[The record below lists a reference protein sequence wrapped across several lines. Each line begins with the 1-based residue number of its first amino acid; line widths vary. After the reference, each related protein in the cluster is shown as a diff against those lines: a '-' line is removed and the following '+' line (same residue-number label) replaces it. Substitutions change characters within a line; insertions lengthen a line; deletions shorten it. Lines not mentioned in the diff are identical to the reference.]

1 MKLSE
6 FIKPVAFVVAGILFW
21 GCNNIYHDLLPPE
34 DSSIY
39 YFGVENPDDGFFDAA
54 EDIDDKDDIIE
65 ITIPHGVSVD
75 SLLPVIKTEEKATV
89 IPITPEY
96 LKKAFAGETE
106 DDLAKVLALTGNTGE
121 LGAKI
126 LELINRNKDFE
137 APGLDIPIDFTGEVL
152 FCVIAAQ
159 KNLSFYRVHILN
171 QIFIVFDYNG
181 GKSGDGKDSVSLT
194 GNRGAELKI
203 PESPKRPGYRFSGW
217 SPEIP
222 RVIPDQDTRYQARW
236 ILESDYI
243 ITYKLNGGTNAPE
256 NPPSYNVE
264 TETITLKDP
273 VKPGYTFEGW
283 YMAEDFT
290 GEAVTEIA
298 QGSTGDITLY
308 AKWELESDYIITYKL
323 NGGTNAPENPASYN
337 VETETITL
345 RDPVKPGYTF
355 AGWYMAEDFTG
366 NAVTEIVQGSTGNIT
381 LYAKWELVSYII
393 TYKLNGGT
401 NAPENPASYNVE
413 TETITLKDPVKP
425 GYTFAGWYRTED
437 FTGGAVTKIAQGSTG
452 NITLYAKWEL
462 VSYTI
467 TYELEGGTNA
477 PENPASYNVETE
489 TITLKAPVKTGYT
502 FGGWYKA
509 EDFTGEAV
517 TEIAQ
522 GSTGN
527 ITLYAKWKLVSY
539 TITYELEGGTNAS
552 ENPASYN
559 VETETI
565 TLKNPVKPGCIFA
578 GWYMAEDFT
587 GEAVTE
593 IAQGSTGNITL
604 YTWWILIP
612 ELVYVDGGKATLS
625 QVEVTLSSF
634 YIGKYEVTQEEF
646 ESVMT
651 GNQNG
656 IEPNP
661 SYFSDSPAEGEV
673 QKRRPVEQVSW
684 YDAIVYCNLL
694 SIKEGLTPCYTI
706 KSSTDP
712 ADWGTSPTS
721 DWYGVTCNFD
731 ADGYRLPTEA
741 EWEYAARGGQAG
753 ITDKSWDNRYSG
765 STTADD
771 VAWYWDNSDSKT
783 HEVGKKQAN
792 ALGLYDMSGNVWE
805 WCWDWYDYN
814 GYPSGTE
821 DPEGPVAG
829 DGRVDRGGSCG
840 HLASGC
846 TVSVRDGS
854 YPYRSYRRGFRLV
867 RSAR

>member
-6 FIKPVAFVVAGILFW
+6 FIKPVAFVVVGILFW

-54 EDIDDKDDIIE
+54 EDIDDKDGIIE

-96 LKKAFAGETE
+96 LKRAFAGETE

-137 APGLDIPIDFTGEVL
+137 TPGLDIPIDFTGEVL

-181 GKSGDGKDSVSLT
+181 GKSGDGKDSDSLT

-203 PESPKRPGYRFSGW
+203 PESPERPGYRFSGW

-256 NPPSYNVE
+256 NPASYNVE

-273 VKPGYTFEGW
+273 VKTGYTFAGW
-283 YMAEDFT
+283 YKAEDFT
-290 GEAVTEIA
+290 GGAVTKIT

-308 AKWELESDYIITYKL
+308 AKWEPVNYTITYEL
-323 NGGTNAPENPASYN
+323 EGGTNAPENPASYN
-337 VETETITL
+337 VESETITL
-345 RDPVKPGYTF
+345 EAPTKDKYDF
-355 AGWYMAEDFTG
+355 KGWYKDAEFTTQ
-366 NAVTEIVQGSTGNIT
+366 VTEIPQGSTGNIT
-381 LYAKWELVSYII
+381 LYAKWELVSYAI
-393 TYKLNGGT
+393 TYELDGGT
-401 NAPENPASYNVE
+401 NAPENPAGYNVE

-425 GYTFAGWYRTED
+425 GYTFAGWY
-437 FTGGAVTKIAQGSTG
+437 
-452 NITLYAKWEL
+452 
-462 VSYTI
+462 
-467 TYELEGGTNA
+467 
-477 PENPASYNVETE
+477 
-489 TITLKAPVKTGYT
+489 
-502 FGGWYKA
+502 KA

-517 TEIAQ
+517 TEIPQ
-522 GSTGN
+522 GTTGN
-527 ITLYAKWKLVSY
+527 ITLYAKWEQIPFTTVMV
-539 TITYELEGGTNAS
+539 EGGNC
-552 ENPASYN
+552 
-559 VETETI
+559 
-565 TLKNPVKPGCIFA
+565 TLNS
-578 GWYMAEDFT
+578 
-587 GEAVTE
+587 TE
-593 IAQGSTGNITL
+593 I
-604 YTWWILIP
+604 
-612 ELVYVDGGKATLS
+612 
-625 QVEVTLSSF
+625 TLSSF
-634 YIGKYEVTQEEF
+634 WISPYEVTQEEF
-646 ESVMT
+646 VSLMA

-661 SYFSDSPAEGEV
+661 SYFTDNPAAGEV
-673 QKRRPVEQVSW
+673 QERRPVERVSW

-694 SIKEGLTPCYTI
+694 SIKEDLTPCYTI
-706 KSSTDP
+706 KGSTAP
-712 ADWGTSPTS
+712 ALWGTSPTS
-721 DWYGVTCNFD
+721 YSAEDYADWASVTCNFD

-741 EWEYAARGGQAG
+741 EWEYAARGGKAG
-753 ITDKSWDNRYSG
+753 ITDGSWDNTYSG
-765 STTADD
+765 STTPDD
-771 VAWYWDNSDSKT
+771 VAWYRDNSGDKT

-792 ALGLYDMSGNVWE
+792 ALGLYDMSGNVFE
-805 WCWDWYDYN
+805 WCWDRYDYN
-814 GYPSGTE
+814 SYPSDTE
-821 DPEGPVAG
+821 DPAGPVTG
-829 DGRVDRGGSCG
+829 SSRVLRGGGWSY
-840 HLASGC
+840 HASVC
-846 TVSVRDGS
+846 AVSFRGNNG
-854 YPYRSYRRGFRLV
+854 PHGGGGFRLV

>member
-1 MKLSE
+1 MKPSE

-54 EDIDDKDDIIE
+54 EDIDDKDGIIE

-96 LKKAFAGETE
+96 LKRAFAGEKE

-121 LGAKI
+121 LGSKI

-203 PESPKRPGYRFSGW
+203 PESPERPGYRFSGW

-256 NPPSYNVE
+256 NPASYNVE

-273 VKPGYTFEGW
+273 VKTGYTFAGW

-290 GEAVTEIA
+290 GNAVTEIT

-345 RDPVKPGYTF
+345 KDPVKPGYTF

-366 NAVTEIVQGSTGNIT
+366 GAVTEIPQGSTGNIT
-381 LYAKWELVSYII
+381 LYAKWELVNYTI
-393 TYKLNGGT
+393 TYELNGGI
-401 NAPENPASYNVE
+401 NVPENPPSYNVE
-413 TETITLKDPVKP
+413 TETITLKDPVKT
-425 GYTFAGWYRTED
+425 GYTFAGWYKAED
-437 FTGGAVTKIAQGSTG
+437 FTGGAVTKITQGSTG
-452 NITLYAKWEL
+452 NITLYAKWLEN
-462 VSYTI
+462 YTI

-489 TITLKAPVKTGYT
+489 TITLRDPAKAGYT
-502 FGGWYKA
+502 FEGWYMA
-509 EDFTGEAV
+509 EDFTGNAV
-517 TEIAQ
+517 TEIIQ
-522 GSTGN
+522 GTTGN
-527 ITLYAKWKLVSY
+527 ITLYAKWEQIPFTTVKV
-539 TITYELEGGTNAS
+539 EGGS
-552 ENPASYN
+552 C
-559 VETETI
+559 
-565 TLKNPVKPGCIFA
+565 TLN
-578 GWYMAEDFT
+578 
-587 GEAVTE
+587 
-593 IAQGSTGNITL
+593 
-604 YTWWILIP
+604 
-612 ELVYVDGGKATLS
+612 GK
-625 QVEVTLSSF
+625 EVTLSSF
-634 YIGKYEVTQEEF
+634 WISPYEVTQEEF
-646 ESVMT
+646 ESLMA

-661 SYFSDSPAEGEV
+661 SYFPDNPAAGEV
-673 QKRRPVEQVSW
+673 QERRPVEQVSW
-684 YDAIVYCNLL
+684 YHAIVYCNLL
-694 SIKEGLTPCYTI
+694 SIRNGLTPCYTI

-712 ADWGTSPTS
+712 AAWGTSPKSTGAKDYA
-721 DWYGVTCNFD
+721 DWKSVTCNFD
-731 ADGYRLPTEA
+731 ADGYRLPTGA
-741 EWEYAARGGQAG
+741 EWEYAARGGQTG
-753 ITDKSWDNRYSG
+753 ISDGTWSYKYSG
-765 STTADD
+765 SDTPEN
-771 VAWYWDNSDSKT
+771 VAWYDSNSDSKT

-805 WCWDWYDYN
+805 WCWDWY
-814 GYPSGTE
+814 GRYPSGTE
-821 DPEGPVAG
+821 DPAGPNTGIARVA
-829 DGRVDRGGSCG
+829 RGGG
-840 HLASGC
+840 WHNLAASNC
-846 TVSVRDGS
+846 AV
-854 YPYRSYRRGFRLV
+854 SYRHDSNPCSFWYYGGGFRLV